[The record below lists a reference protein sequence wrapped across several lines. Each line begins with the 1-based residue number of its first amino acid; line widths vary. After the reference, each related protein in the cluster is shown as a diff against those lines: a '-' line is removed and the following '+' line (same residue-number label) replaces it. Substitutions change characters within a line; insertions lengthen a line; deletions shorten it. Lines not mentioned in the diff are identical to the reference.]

1 MCCDPITVFDTI
13 RTRWDTRVCNWRF
26 HWWRSYRQ
34 FGWFRNQPIFGFW
47 GMDKLL
53 CNHLQL
59 CWYVFQLAVKFSNQ
73 YVALMVNHFIDVLHF
88 CVNILPLVNL

>member
-1 MCCDPITVFDTI
+1 
-13 RTRWDTRVCNWRF
+13 
-26 HWWRSYRQ
+26 
-34 FGWFRNQPIFGFW
+34 
-47 GMDKLL
+47 MDKLL